1 MDLHRIAA
9 VFTAVLMITS
19 VFAASGVVVAQDSDD
34 TTDVPAAYYGNVT
47 IDGDP
52 APVGTEIEAVVDGEV
67 RGNITLEEAG
77 EYGGPTGFEDKLEIP
92 NGTNGSEVR
101 FFADNENIERTEAT
115 RTTPSPVEWEAG
127 DVQRVDLQ
135 FASGSGLFEAQIDD
149 VDDSVVAG
157 ESITLEATVENIAE
171 NTDTQTVNI
180 TLDGEVV
187 AQREPTLASTE
198 TANITEVIATD
209 AENVGEAEVA
219 VETVDDRASD
229 TVTVQAP
236 AEFNVTKLETSNVGD
251 AGESFGANLTVENG
265 GDVAGEQNVTVT
277 FDGETVY
284 DQAVELDA
292 DESKDIDVPIDTE
305 LGQSGERDVIA
316 RTDNDRNITTVDL
329 SAPAFFSVDV
339 IEVDSNEEVVAGQNI
354 TVVAEI
360 ENTGNSTATQ
370 DIEFRNGTTTEATE
384 SDVSLD
390 PDESQFLEQE
400 IETSSSG
407 EFEITAASDDSSDS
421 YSVTVR
427 EAGDP
432 TYEVDITDIDD
443 TVDEPAPGGS
453 NSISVDVKIENIGED
468 NGGQSIDFAVDDEV
482 RETSEDVT
490 LNGTVDGG
498 NTSVAFTRTI
508 GIEPGDAPAVDV
520 SVSSDNATD
529 TQTVDV
535 RPLPE
540 FDIVDFEVPGRVN
553 ETEEF
558 TPNVT
563 VENVGEQEADATVG
577 IFFNATSVNVSDPV
591 TLSAGE
597 TVEVNS
603 TTLNASE
610 LGIEDGTTTQV
621 EANVTN
627 DRTDEVDDI
636 DTSRVSVSET
646 EPANFT
652 VNSLSL
658 SGDVSN
664 GEVVAGETVDIEATI
679 ENGGEETGNQT
690 VVLEFGGTEIAA
702 EDVTL
707 DGGNTT
713 TVETSYSAQSGD
725 IGSGVSVSA
734 NTDDDTASDTID
746 VLEPAAFDVEIVA
759 IDDSVIAGETLDVDV
774 RVRNTGEATSTT
786 DVDVFLNGI
795 EANETATLDG
805 GESTIESFDFQP
817 TEDDVGELDVVAVTD
832 DEIDTE
838 TVAVGEPGEFD
849 VSFASVPS
857 EITDEESFNATVRV
871 ENVGDG
877 AATETI
883 ALSATGLDDS
893 KAVTLDGGEVQRVEL
908 SDANVPS
915 NGTTVTVQ
923 AESASDSTDERDVD
937 IVEAPDPPTFALSAP
952 EAPATVLEP
961 EESTNVTVNTTVTNV
976 GDNQGTQDIELLV
989 DDDEVNSTEVSDLG
1003 GGNSSDV
1010 SLSFEVNSSDVGT
1023 LDLEL
1028 SSDNRTATAT
1038 LVVEE
1043 AVPAE
1048 LDITDIADAESVSAG
1063 DAFSV
1068 NVTVEN
1074 VGDRDA
1080 DNGTVTLESPTGTT
1094 TEVDAQPSAGET
1106 NTSEVSVDISDRPR
1120 AGEFD
1125 REFTVTAETDGG
1137 TDDERTLSETINYG
1151 SVRSGVAQAQAA
1163 SADTVLIAPGTY
1175 NERDTVTVETSDL
1188 VLEAAGSDPAT
1199 IAPTNDQTAVDI
1211 RADNVTLQG
1220 LTFEGDGNESAVTTE
1235 ADATLESVDVE
1246 NWETGIESS
1255 DGTLSVRDARIEN
1268 VATGLETN
1276 SSDQTDVNFTTVR
1289 ASDIGVRV
1297 TAPNALIADSSI
1309 IGAGTGIDVVEVDVS
1324 NVEVRRTTIRQNT
1337 LGLRVFKTGEND
1349 DDPFMPL
1356 NSNNLESNGLSVLA
1370 DDSKVDANDN
1380 WWGQPGAVPPG
1391 ATLARSTIA
1400 TDPRRSR
1407 VASDLEVGLGSV
1419 SGLTGGTLERGESY
1433 TVPVNVENTGT
1444 KGDTQQV
1451 ELTVAGGPDPA
1462 SQDAT
1467 VAAGDT
1473 ETVTFTLNVDRRFSD
1488 SVTLSADSLDDST
1501 SQGYNVVESDS
1512 IDLSLDSDEIATDE
1526 TTTATVEETLVGGT
1540 TVTNDITSEATIT
1553 SADQGIATVDGSTI
1567 EAQSTGT
1574 ATIEAEFTTPLGGT
1588 LTDSVE
1594 LTVVES
1600 GGDGPTGDE
1609 PTGDEPTDD
1618 DDDDDEPTTGGG
1630 GGGGGGGIAPPEET
1644 PTPDVGVIAEE
1655 TVTPSVTEPGSATV
1669 AFSEE
1674 SGVESVAF
1682 ESEDVSGSV
1691 TARTLET
1698 EPDSTGPSP
1707 GASAAVTQINVPEGA
1722 EDTPATVR
1730 MRASRDRIDELDA
1743 DPADLRVNRFN
1754 EDAGEWQGLPS
1765 EVVEQNDEVVVLEAE
1780 TPGFS
1785 YFSVSAVGEPEAVI
1799 DVPEE
1804 VGAGTEITLDGSGST
1819 TEYGEIVAYEWSVNG
1834 DSLDGET
1841 VTTALDSAGEYEV
1854 ELTVENDAEETDTV
1868 TQTVTVSEAEAGD
1881 GDGDGATDGE
1891 DSGDDGEST
1900 TGDGDEPTDEP
1911 AELPGFGVGI
1921 ALIALLAAA
1930 LVARRTSS

>member
-1 MDLHRIAA
+1 MSRSTRNTGRTLLTVAMVVCLVLWAPVTVVGVGAA
-9 VFTAVLMITS
+9 QQEGDQPSTP
-19 VFAASGVVVAQDSDD
+19 AS
-34 TTDVPAAYYGNVT
+34 YYGNVT
-47 IDGDP
+47 IDGEP
-52 APVGTEIEAVVDGEV
+52 APAGTEIEAVVDGELK
-67 RGNITLEEAG
+67 GNITIGEAG
-77 EYGGPTGFEDKLEIP
+77 EYGGPDALDEKLLVS
-92 NGTNGSEVR
+92 NATNGSEVR

-187 AQREPTLASTE
+187 AQREPTLASNE

-316 RTDNDRNITTVDL
+316 RTNDDRNITTVDL
-329 SAPAFFSVDV
+329 SAPAFFAVDV
-339 IEVDSNEEVVAGQNI
+339 IEFDSDSEIVAGQNI

-370 DIEFRNGTTTEATE
+370 DIKITNNGSRVRTVRGVKLNASE
-384 SDVSLD
+384 SEIIDL
-390 PDESQFLEQE
+390 E
-400 IETSSSG
+400 IETTTG
-407 EFEITAASDDSSDS
+407 DDPFVDVGVESDDDSDS
-421 YSVTVR
+421 LSVTVR
-427 EAGDP
+427 EAADP
-432 TYEVDITDIDD
+432 TYEVDITSVSGSVAEPASDGGKTIDV
-443 TVDEPAPGGS
+443 TVD
-453 NSISVDVKIENIGED
+453 VENIG
-468 NGGQSIDFAVDDEV
+468 GQDGEQDIEFAVDGEIRATNEGV
-482 RETSEDVT
+482 SI
-490 LNGTVDGG
+490 NGG
-498 NTSVAFTRTI
+498 NTKTISQSVDLK
-508 GIEPGDAPAVDV
+508 PGDAPAVDV

-664 GEVVAGETVDIEATI
+664 GEVVAGETVDIDATI

-877 AATETI
+877 EATETI

-1003 GGNSSDV
+1003 GGNSEDV
-1010 SLSFEVNSSDVGT
+1010 SLSFEVTSSDVGT

-1199 IAPTNDQTAVDI
+1199 IAPTNDQTAVNI

-1220 LTFEGDGNESAVTTE
+1220 LNFEGDGNESAVTTE

-1400 TDPRRSR
+1400 TDPRQSR

-1419 SGLTGGTLERGESY
+1419 SGGTLERGESY

-1594 LTVVES
+1594 LTVVEAEQE
-1600 GGDGPTGDE
+1600 DE
-1609 PTGDEPTDD
+1609 EEEDEEEDEEDEEDTTD
-1618 DDDDDEPTTGGG
+1618 GGG
-1630 GGGGGGGIAPPEET
+1630 GGGGGGGGIGIAPPEET

-1804 VGAGTEITLDGSGST
+1804 IGAGTEITLDGSGST

-1841 VTTALDSAGEYEV
+1841 VTTALDSAGEYEI